1 MDQSPISLGVL
12 RSLKA
17 PKYRDMLSRPKD
29 ERCQL
34 SIIRSIL
41 WALYSMLRGQGYWEV
56 QQSEAMTEQTVTRK
70 ERINRQ
76 ALEKAIT
83 SNEGTSFLP
92 GFHFKVFG
100 WEREGGANQ
109 ATNTANLDVQSYCYT
124 APRDS
129 I

>member
-1 MDQSPISLGVL
+1 
-12 RSLKA
+12 
-17 PKYRDMLSRPKD
+17 
-29 ERCQL
+29 
-34 SIIRSIL
+34 
-41 WALYSMLRGQGYWEV
+41 MLRGQGYWEV